1 MQQKIFDDTQ
11 NNIRPHY
18 VDGGPGCFGDSG
30 GPLWRQVTDEK
41 TKTVVPVVVGVFSY
55 LLWGTCHGAQE
66 PKFYGQVASIKD
78 WINQYVPIEQTCEYS
93 KFLTDHSKALPNIR
107 YLWLLYVI
115 QVHQSIFVNLANLQG
130 LQSQLTAFFQS
141 GVTGVIAIRN
151 RIIITHHTRT
161 AIPIMIV
168 ILVMMKVFMKI
179 YQ

>member
-41 TKTVVPVVVGVFSY
+41 TKTVVPVLVGVFSY

-93 KFLTDHSKALPNIR
+93 IFLTDHSKTLPNIR
-107 YLWLLYVI
+107 YLR
-115 QVHQSIFVNLANLQG
+115 
-130 LQSQLTAFFQS
+130 FFYLS
-141 GVTGVIAIRN
+141 SKYI
-151 RIIITHHTRT
+151 
-161 AIPIMIV
+161 
-168 ILVMMKVFMKI
+168 KVFWLIFLI
-179 YQ
+179 YRAFKAN